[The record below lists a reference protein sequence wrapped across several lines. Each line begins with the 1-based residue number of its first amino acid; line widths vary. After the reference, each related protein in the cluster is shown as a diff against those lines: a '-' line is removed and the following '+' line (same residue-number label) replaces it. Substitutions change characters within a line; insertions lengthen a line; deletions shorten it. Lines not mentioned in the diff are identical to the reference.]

1 MHRTPNPA
9 VGGSSPS
16 RPAHFIIIQELN
28 PAMIQKLTKFF
39 RDVNV
44 EMSKVSWPSRNE
56 LKGQTIIV
64 IVVSLF
70 FAAFIFIIDHILSRL
85 LNLIY

>member
-1 MHRTPNPA
+1 
-9 VGGSSPS
+9 
-16 RPAHFIIIQELN
+16 
-28 PAMIQKLTKFF
+28 MIQKLTKFI

-44 EMSKVSWPSRNE
+44 EMSKVSWPSRGE

-70 FAAFIFIIDHILSRL
+70 FAAFIFVIDHILSRL